1 VRNGDL
7 KGLLSVFAAVFRRRR
22 FAWGVDIGDAVLVVG
37 SAIVF
42 GEHLSRECGVC
53 DCQSEGLSGRCTYD
67 DGTCRIVA
75 LSCDLFVVY
84 ISSCVEKSKC
94 LRYKTQGT
102 SGI

>member
-22 FAWGVDIGDAVLVVG
+22 FAWGVDIGDAVLAVG

-42 GEHLSRECGVC
+42 GGHLSRECGVC
-53 DCQSEGLSGRCTYD
+53 DCQSEGLWKVYD
-67 DGTCRIVA
+67 DGTCRIIA

-84 ISSCVEKSKC
+84 ISSCVEKCKC
-94 LRYKTQGT
+94 FRGKTQGP